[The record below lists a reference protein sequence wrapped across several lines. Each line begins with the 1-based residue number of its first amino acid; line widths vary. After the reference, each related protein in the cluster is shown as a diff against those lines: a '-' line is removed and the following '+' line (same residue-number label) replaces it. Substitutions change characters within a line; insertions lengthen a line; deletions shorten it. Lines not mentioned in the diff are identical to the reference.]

1 MLSCVMIDV
10 ERGAA
15 CVCGLAE
22 CAGRRLVVGLA
33 VRLVVLALGCGF
45 GCGLGCRLG
54 WGWGCGLGWGLGYVC
69 TNNTS
74 CF

>member
-45 GCGLGCRLG
+45 GCAAFGCSGASSSRFV
-54 WGWGCGLGWGLGYVC
+54 WS
-69 TNNTS
+69 S
-74 CF
+74 CLL